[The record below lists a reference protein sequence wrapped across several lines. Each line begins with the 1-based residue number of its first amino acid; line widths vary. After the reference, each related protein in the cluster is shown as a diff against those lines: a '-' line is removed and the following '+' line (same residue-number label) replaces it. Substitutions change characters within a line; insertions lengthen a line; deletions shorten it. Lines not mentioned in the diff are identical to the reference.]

1 MLSFGLSSKAAKTI
15 SPSTDDVAV
24 VKATAAEATMA
35 TVNIP
40 AGMLVG
46 KKLNV
51 RIHFTIANT
60 LATTRTIRIKLG
72 ATTVGQFTQSGTTPA
87 GSVDFMLCDRGDNTQ
102 RSGWMGVQS
111 ATLSASTYTS
121 GIDTT
126 SATTLTITGEI
137 ASVAG
142 SETLTLEFYN
152 VELIV

>member
-1 MLSFGLSSKAAKTI
+1 MLSFGLSSKSAKTI

-24 VKATAAEATMA
+24 PKSTAAEATMA

-51 RIHFTIANT
+51 RIHCTIANT
-60 LATTRTIRIKLG
+60 LATIRTMRIKLG
-72 ATTVGQFTQSGTTPA
+72 ATTVGQFTLSTAPA

-102 RSGWMGVQS
+102 RAGWMGAQS
-111 ATLSASTYTS
+111 ATLSASTYTAS
-121 GIDTT
+121 IDTT
-126 SATTLTITGEI
+126 AATTLTITGEI